1 MAKETKTKTKTTNI
15 VANNLPKDVQATSSE
30 LKAKLA
36 TAKKSNV
43 ADEQEQALT
52 ADAQPEQ
59 GAVGSQNFQLA
70 QVETVAQA
78 ETAVTVETATT
89 SAAGMSMTTVGA
101 IGAGAVAVSSAGGSS
116 SSAAPGVP
124 SYTYAQAVTAKAAG
138 SLPAQYSLSDASL
151 TAANV
156 ANAKVSTL
164 ATAQAAA
171 VAAVRADAIVH
182 GATNGA
188 TMAVANGAYTLDD
201 SLANLTAAT
210 AVRLGATSYTL
221 SDTSLTAANVVNS
234 TVAGLVNA
242 QAAAITT
249 KHADLV
255 VAGATNGASISVV
268 NGTYTLA
275 DTLAHLSDT
284 AGGVARLGTQSY
296 TLTDASLTAANVSGV
311 TVAGLAAAQ
320 SAALAAIRS
329 NTVVHDATNGAT
341 IAVANGTYTLSD
353 TLANLTAATAVRLGA
368 TSYTLSD
375 TSLTAAN
382 VVNSTVAGLAAAQT
396 AAIAD
401 KHAETVVA
409 GATNGA
415 TIAVANG
422 AYTLSDTLANLT
434 VATAV
439 RLGATSYT
447 LADTSLTAASV
458 VNSTVA
464 GLAAAQTAAIADKHA
479 ETVVA
484 GATNGATIH
493 IDNGHYSLV
502 DNAVALA
509 DNSVM
514 VAGSTAV
521 TVNGASA
528 SASDLTGVNEA
539 TSHVVDATGLTTI
552 TGTAAAVVTL
562 VSEIGITLPGTYSVI
577 VTGSSASA
585 LHLTTIQEAAS
596 GHVDATGVVTVT
608 GTTAEIIAAIND
620 ADIVLSNSYG
630 ATVTG
635 VASATDI
642 IHIDQSTTGQID
654 ATAVT
659 RLTGAA
665 SDVLSVYYSTAVNT
679 SPAFGILLADEANG
693 STAASDLLTI
703 DSFTSTTVDASVVA
717 AISGVVADVES
728 VIAASTIATSLRYNV
743 TLTDVGGVA
752 VADILT
758 VHAATSGV
766 ITATVLEH
774 DAATLTTLT
783 GTNDLT
789 ISVTGAATASDLIT
803 IDGVTT
809 HLVNANGVTALTGTA
824 ADIATAVSSTGM
836 DATLATGMIVDAGS
850 VAATD
855 LNTIA
860 TKVTAGVDARSATA
874 ITGGVVDVESVI
886 ANADITTS
894 GSYAV
899 TLTDVGGVAVADILT
914 VHAATSGVITATV
927 LEHDAATLTTLT
939 GTNDLTISVTGAAT
953 ASDLTTI
960 DGVTTETADLSG
972 VDNISGTGQE
982 FVTLLSELNSN
993 TVLNLG
999 SAAHLNVT
1007 MTDVADY
1014 QTILDVEALRV
1025 NHQGVTDLT
1034 GVTEIDGSSSIDQI
1048 DVSSRA
1054 LATGVVIN
1062 GHGGSD
1068 DINITGNI
1076 ANVVVQTFSNGSD
1089 SITGFDTADKLQF
1102 HACTSYLSLAS
1113 IGDLNVVLHGVSLLD
1128 AVNFAS
1134 TALAA
1139 HNANSTLN
1147 GAVGFTY
1154 DNNQYVM
1161 IDGANNGF
1169 SIADDAIVKIGTTAL
1184 SHLTATNFIA

>member
-382 VVNSTVAGLAAAQT
+382 
-396 AAIAD
+396 
-401 KHAETVVA
+401 
-409 GATNGA
+409 
-415 TIAVANG
+415 
-422 AYTLSDTLANLT
+422 
-434 VATAV
+434 
-439 RLGATSYT
+439 
-447 LADTSLTAASV
+447 V